1 MYACER
7 QNRADNH
14 HKCKRPRTHTY
25 TRHTQTRASECAR
38 NSKGERNEQMNKIN
52 RIPSIKMTEIDG
64 IWRMAVD
71 KMCHLFGEYRI
82 DAMTSIKIMSTGSR
96 VFLLPTGK
104 HFHTPTKVYTAVVIL
119 LLFPSFHSY
128 QIITVNFLSH
138 FVNIKKYSIY
148 QKL

>member
-14 HKCKRPRTHTY
+14 HKCKRARTHIHQT
-25 TRHTQTRASECAR
+25 HTDPSERAR

-104 HFHTPTKVYTAVVIL
+104 HFHTPTKVYTVAVIL

-138 FVNIKKYSIY
+138 FVNKKKYSIY